1 MLSSSQALVERRK
14 PKKICALFEKQAAF
28 ERLRPPPAVRSG
40 FGRRARSQTVPEPA
54 PLGWSVKARGVAGG
68 APAWGGGCP
77 HSRLRPTRE
86 RRRAGRGAG
95 AAMAVP
101 APFPISCWHLLAP
114 PPPPLAPSPGPAETG
129 GGDTATGLAP
139 APSCRL
145 VVSAL
150 LAVEPFEGTSALGAN
165 TYWAKPTSCA
175 WRKSTGHLPAAPG
188 RTASRTLGC
197 FSISSRLCLNG
208 DRPRW
213 WRWSR
218 DPHPQHQPGAGW
230 ARGGHPA
237 TPPKE
242 PGASA
247 QQELYGL
254 NRFIACFKTKQ
265 VVVLAI
271 WHHLWQGIMNI
282 NC

>member
-1 MLSSSQALVERRK
+1 MRSKPRSSGCVL
-14 PKKICALFEKQAAF
+14 
-28 ERLRPPPAVRSG
+28 PPPFAPASG
-40 FGRRARSQTVPEPA
+40 AERARRQSPNPHLSAGLSKPA
-54 PLGWSVKARGVAGG
+54 AWRE
-68 APAWGGGCP
+68 APP
-77 HSRLRPTRE
+77 P
-86 RRRAGRGAG
+86 GAG
-95 AAMAVP
+95 AARTRGCAPRGSGAARGGERVLLWPCPPRSRSP
-101 APFPISCWHLLAP
+101 ADTCWLP
-114 PPPPLAPSPGPAETG
+114 PRPRSLQARGRRRPG

-213 WRWSR
+213 
-218 DPHPQHQPGAGW
+218 
-230 ARGGHPA
+230 
-237 TPPKE
+237 
-242 PGASA
+242 
-247 QQELYGL
+247 
-254 NRFIACFKTKQ
+254 
-265 VVVLAI
+265 
-271 WHHLWQGIMNI
+271 
-282 NC
+282 